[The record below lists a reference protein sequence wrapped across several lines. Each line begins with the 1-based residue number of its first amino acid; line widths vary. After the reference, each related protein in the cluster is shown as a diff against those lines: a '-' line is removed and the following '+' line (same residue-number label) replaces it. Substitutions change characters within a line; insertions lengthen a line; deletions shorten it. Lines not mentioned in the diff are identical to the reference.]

1 MVTFFAFA
9 GVGITEVVARR
20 RRSRWRSPNLRR
32 KCWTLILW
40 KAHIR
45 SSKVSLRLWSLKLGK
60 SFLEKIFE
68 QGILVFF
75 LALVRVI
82 YFLFLWCVNGLNLKR
97 LSKLLTF
104 YVTVTCIYIIASFS
118 FVIDETT
125 ERDPHRRSFSELPP
139 QNACTT
145 SGRQLTSFC
154 KFTFWASK
162 PQSHSLLYVCG
173 FFISLEEQEAKLLDS
188 VTAVKMAHFN
198 AEIL

>member
-1 MVTFFAFA
+1 VVTFFAFA
-9 GVGITEVVARR
+9 GVGITEVVAR

-82 YFLFLWCVNGLNLKR
+82 YFLFLWCVNRLNLKR

-104 YVTVTCIYIIASFS
+104 CVTVTCVYIIASFS

-139 QNACTT
+139 
-145 SGRQLTSFC
+145 LTCMHYFGKATD
-154 KFTFWASK
+154 KF
-162 PQSHSLLYVCG
+162 L
-173 FFISLEEQEAKLLDS
+173 
-188 VTAVKMAHFN
+188 
-198 AEIL
+198 